1 MNRTISLRDEIIYL
15 GNDFIQ
21 MPATNPSPDAP
32 FVPLHDDPPTP
43 LQDIP
48 PRPIEDTPPLPLQDT
63 PPRFE
68 AESMS
73 QNGSDPVQR
82 DAFNDGSADA

>member
-21 MPATNPSPDAP
+21 LPSTNPSPDTAP
-32 FVPLHDDPPTP
+32 IPLHDDPPAP
-43 LQDIP
+43 LQDVP
-48 PRPIEDTPPLPLQDT
+48 PLPVEDTPPLPMQDT
-63 PPRFE
+63 PPRFD
-68 AESMS
+68 AGSML
-73 QNGSDPVQR
+73 QEGVDPVQR